1 MYIIEDLENL
11 VCELAHKRVKDDYN
25 IIKCRPHFSGMDYV
39 YTLYK
44 NYVTREY
51 TNQAQEDFEM
61 ECDKY
66 REILE
71 EHLDY
76 KTITEIE
83 EILKEKK
90 WAQSI

>member
-1 MYIIEDLENL
+1 
-11 VCELAHKRVKDDYN
+11 
-25 IIKCRPHFSGMDYV
+25 MDYV

-90 WAQSI
+90 